1 MNTLFLGIF
10 YSVLLAI
17 PNIPTEIKAS
27 LPKRPLKS
35 GLAKVISVSAIV
47 ILALVK
53 KLKITSR
60 SKSLSL
66 ISLRI
71 NYIESLD
78 LI

>member
-1 MNTLFLGIF
+1 M
-10 YSVLLAI
+10 AI
-17 PNIPTEIKAS
+17 SNILTEIKAN

-71 NYIESLD
+71 NNIESLV
-78 LI
+78 LN